1 VSSIPSGSV
10 AFFGSSLLLADVVD
24 CVFDLPFSIFC
35 FVVFFFFL
43 NNTIS
48 NTRAPITTTAPAIP
62 PMMPPR
68 SGPLIVD
75 EDDADAIV
83 LLRSVGGDVPVEFD

>member
-1 VSSIPSGSV
+1 M
-10 AFFGSSLLLADVVD
+10 LLTVYLTCLKDASHFN
-24 CVFDLPFSIFC
+24 CPTHFNTFSIFC